1 VRRFVLR
8 RVLLMIP
15 TLIGISILTFGLSN
29 ATPGDPAFVA
39 AARVLG
45 RTPSTPELLAER
57 KELNLDRPLVVQY
70 LHWVTR
76 AARGDLGTSFA
87 TRRPVRDELFRRI
100 PFTLQL
106 AVPAM
111 LLALLV
117 AIPAGMVSALWRNR
131 PVDQVVRVI
140 SLAGACMPS
149 FWLALLLII
158 LFSVRLSLLP
168 VAGRGGLD
176 HLVLPVVTLA
186 TVPMSILARYTRS
199 TILEALSCDYVVTA
213 RAKGAPEGR
222 VIARHVLR
230 NSLVP
235 IVTTVGTQLG
245 FLLAGAT
252 VIETIFVWPGVGKLL
267 VDAITARDYPMI
279 EGFVLYAGAAFVV
292 LNLLVD
298 VLYAAIDPRIVT
310 GGAHR

>member
-1 VRRFVLR
+1 
-8 RVLLMIP
+8 
-15 TLIGISILTFGLSN
+15 
-29 ATPGDPAFVA
+29 
-39 AARVLG
+39 
-45 RTPSTPELLAER
+45 
-57 KELNLDRPLVVQY
+57 
-70 LHWVTR
+70 
-76 AARGDLGTSFA
+76 
-87 TRRPVRDELFRRI
+87 
-100 PFTLQL
+100 
-106 AVPAM
+106 
-111 LLALLV
+111 
-117 AIPAGMVSALWRNR
+117 
-131 PVDQVVRVI
+131 
-140 SLAGACMPS
+140 
-149 FWLALLLII
+149 

-310 GGAHR
+310 GGARR